1 MRLTHQLGRG
11 TKVHLLMDDEYQ
23 ITTSTTFWAEHY
35 VPDGTE
41 ISEDDWQRLVQQINE
56 RKALNKAVEL
66 LSHRDHSVKELRDKL
81 LRTADSD
88 AADKAVAQMLD
99 AGYLDDEKYARRL
112 VRHLIEDKKC
122 SAYHARQECQKR
134 GIDREII
141 DRALAEQAPDN
152 VQTAKDLIQQKITA
166 RRRTAKGDGCAGAAR
181 VRLSRYSGRLG
192 TTGR

>member
-11 TKVHLLMDDEYQ
+11 TKVHLLLDDEYQ

-35 VPDGTE
+35 LPDGTE

-66 LSHRDHSVKELRDKL
+66 LSHRDHSAKELRNKL

-112 VRHLIEDKKC
+112 VRHLIEDKNARHTTHGR
-122 SAYHARQECQKR
+122 SAKSGGLTVRLLTVPLQS
-134 GIDREII
+134 
-141 DRALAEQAPDN
+141 
-152 VQTAKDLIQQKITA
+152 
-166 RRRTAKGDGCAGAAR
+166 RRRTMCKLQR
-181 VRLSRYSGRLG
+181 
-192 TTGR
+192 T

>member
-11 TKVHLLMDDEYQ
+11 TKVHLLLDDEYQ

-35 VPDGTE
+35 LPDGTE

-66 LSHRDHSVKELRDKL
+66 LSHRDHSAKELRDKL

-88 AADKAVAQMLD
+88 AADKAVAKMLD

-122 SAYHARQECQKR
+122 WHTTHGRSAKSGGLTVRSLTVLLQS
-134 GIDREII
+134 
-141 DRALAEQAPDN
+141 
-152 VQTAKDLIQQKITA
+152 
-166 RRRTAKGDGCAGAAR
+166 RRRTMCKLQR
-181 VRLSRYSGRLG
+181 
-192 TTGR
+192 T

>member
-1 MRLTHQLGRG
+1 MMN
-11 TKVHLLMDDEYQ
+11 TKSPPAPPFGQ
-23 ITTSTTFWAEHY
+23 SITL
-35 VPDGTE
+35 PDGTE

-66 LSHRDHSVKELRDKL
+66 LSHRDHSAKELRDKL

-112 VRHLIEDKKC
+112 VRHLIEDKKY

-134 GIDREII
+134 GLTVR
-141 DRALAEQAPDN
+141 LLTVLLQS
-152 VQTAKDLIQQKITA
+152 
-166 RRRTAKGDGCAGAAR
+166 RRRTMCKLQR
-181 VRLSRYSGRLG
+181 
-192 TTGR
+192 T